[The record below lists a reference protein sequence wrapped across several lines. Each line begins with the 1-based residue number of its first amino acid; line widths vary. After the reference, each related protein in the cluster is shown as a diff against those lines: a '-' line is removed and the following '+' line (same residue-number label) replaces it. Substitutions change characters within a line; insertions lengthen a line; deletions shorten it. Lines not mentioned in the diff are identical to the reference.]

1 VNRLLLFTLLLVAA
15 DSVQAQPV
23 RLRGYVLALHA
34 RERFGTVGAL
44 LLGGERTLTLS
55 LVRARLMPEARL
67 PGRLRLRLAYE
78 LNLRYLRPPGLF
90 DNADL
95 LPPRQLAKLR
105 ARLYQSPNVQL
116 VHEIDRLSIRRTFTW
131 GRLEAGRQRIAWGV
145 GRLWTPVDFFNPLAP
160 FEFARIEKTGADALT
175 LRYYLGLLSDLE
187 LVYNPER
194 QGRWHNLALR
204 WRTHAGTYDLALVG
218 ALLRHQATIG
228 MTAAGNLG
236 TAGLRAELLWEQHR
250 PPSLVLGLDH
260 QLSPRWY
267 GLVEYYRNGRG
278 AARPAAYD
286 WRALARGEAVQVGRD
301 ELALMLQ
308 YELHPLVRLQALHL
322 RNLNDRSSY
331 TGVQL
336 SWLATQAVDLV
347 LGGWLGRGNRLSEY
361 GLLPDVLFLRG
372 RVYF

>member
-1 VNRLLLFTLLLVAA
+1 MNRLLLILLLAVAGA
-15 DSVQAQPV
+15 VQAQPV

-34 RERFGTVGAL
+34 SERFNPVGAL
-44 LLGGERTLTLS
+44 LFGGARTLTLE

-67 PGRLRLRLAYE
+67 PGSLRLQLAYE
-78 LNLRYLRPPGLF
+78 LDLLYLWTP
-90 DNADL
+90 DL
-95 LPPRQLAKLR
+95 LGAETPLPPRQLVDLS
-105 ARLYQSPNVQL
+105 ARLYHDRFTRI
-116 VHEIDRLSIRRTFTW
+116 VHGLDRLSLRRTFDW
-131 GRLEAGRQRIAWGV
+131 GRLEVGRQRIAWGV

-160 FEFARIEKTGADALT
+160 FEFSRLEKRGADAFT

-194 QGRWHNLALR
+194 HGRWHNVAFR

-218 ALLRHQATIG
+218 AILRRRATMG
-228 MTAAGNLG
+228 LTAAGNLG
-236 TAGLRAELLWEQHR
+236 TAGARTELLWERGR
-250 PPSLVLGLDH
+250 PLSFVLGLDH
-260 QLSPRWY
+260 QFAPRWY

-278 AARPAAYD
+278 ATRPEAYD
-286 WRALARGEAVQVGRD
+286 WTALATGEAVQVGRN

-308 YELHPLVRLQALHL
+308 HELHPLIRLQALHL

-331 TGVQL
+331 TGLQL
-336 SWLATQAVDLV
+336 TWLATQAVDLV
-347 LGGWLGRGNRLSEY
+347 LGGWLGQGDRLSEY